1 LFQVGKSNWRAW
13 IQILSRKSLI
23 HSNLDLDG
31 IIQVQFE
38 ELHMMVERFQLR
50 L

>member
-1 LFQVGKSNWRAW
+1 MM
-13 IQILSRKSLI
+13 SLI
-23 HSNLDLDG
+23 HSNIDLDG
-31 IIQVQFE
+31 INNSSSIE